1 MLKNTDTE
9 TFPNSETDKNIKIEN
24 NNTKKSQKNKDGT
37 MTLSK
42 TDSILL
48 KIMPILIVFG
58 IIASFLSGYWYKT
71 IDFYENETT
80 DFEYAKYILDK
91 EFINDD
97 FDENFAEYNAI
108 NAYLDT
114 TGDKYAYY
122 LSAEE
127 YEKRLMSNN
136 GENIVLG
143 ISFSV
148 NDDLQMVINGFTNGT
163 NAQTSGLEIGDILI
177 SIGEYKINDY
187 NDYLNFSVSKVFKE
201 NEKIT
206 VTVNR
211 KGNEKSFTIAAKKIV
226 TTLCEDKI
234 IDNIAYIKLTKFS
247 DKSAEQFKDALN
259 KTVFSNTDCKG
270 LIIDLRNNGGGD
282 LKAMQSIAG
291 NFLDNELITVFKY
304 KKAEEKIYPIKSDK
318 IYEGKIV
325 ILVNENT
332 ASASECF
339 SSALQYYKKATI
351 VGTQTFGKGIGQTT
365 YPCPNGGFVTFTTAK
380 YFLPDYTSIHEVGVT
395 PDKKIDLPDNIKNG
409 STVLNDENDVQ
420 LLEAKKLF

>member
-97 FDENFAEYNAI
+97 FDKDFAEYNAI

-201 NEKIT
+201 NEEIT

-226 TTLCEDKI
+226 TALCEDKI

-259 KTVFSNTDCKG
+259 KTVFSNADCKG